1 MWNPVMWSSKQWQA
15 CMLYVKGAGRRHNQ
29 YGCHSGCKTRSLSGG
44 KRWYGSWQTVCFG
57 LSFLGP
63 EIRGQK
69 NNSRVNLLCFQNK
82 NPHAGREK
90 LKRTFSLHGCLKM
103 LRMSVWYY
111 IHMFL
116 LSVIYISFS
125 IDNSTRILLSIF
137 TKHFSKCYTRIF
149 TKHFSKCYTRI
160 FINTSTSVFVKHC
173 YTHPV

>member
-69 NNSRVNLLCFQNK
+69 NNSRVNLLCFQNR
-82 NPHAGREK
+82 NSYTGCEK
-90 LKRTFSLHGCLKM
+90 LKPTFSLHGCLKM

-111 IHMFL
+111 IHIFL
-116 LSVIYISFS
+116 LSISVSVIHVFYLSVLPNIHIF
-125 IDNSTRILLSIF
+125 LLSI
-137 TKHFSKCYTRIF
+137 
-149 TKHFSKCYTRI
+149 
-160 FINTSTSVFVKHC
+160 SVSVIHVFYLSVLPNIH
-173 YTHPV
+173 VFN